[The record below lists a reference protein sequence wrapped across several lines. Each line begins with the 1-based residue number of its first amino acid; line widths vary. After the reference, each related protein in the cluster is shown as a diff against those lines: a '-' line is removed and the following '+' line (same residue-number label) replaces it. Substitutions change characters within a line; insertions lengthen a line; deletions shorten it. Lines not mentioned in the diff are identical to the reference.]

1 MKSAKEFYEVY
12 DIPHPQR
19 LLHREELLFELL
31 TKSEQNYLTHIKT
44 QDATIE
50 QLKQDKKKKAR
61 NQIYKY
67 AGLFGAVTGTV
78 VLFGLVANNI
88 EKQMLRNEV
97 QTVIREKELLQ
108 SQTKKKKGELNKQ
121 IELLTKE
128 NEKLKAA
135 DTALLEKENARLKE
149 KNAKLNSEIIRLNK
163 DCLGKV
169 CLR

>member
-12 DIPHPQR
+12 DIPHPHK
-19 LLHREELLFELL
+19 LLPREELLFELL
-31 TKSEQNYLTHIKT
+31 TKGEQNYLIHIKN
-44 QDATIE
+44 QDATIA
-50 QLKQDKKKKAR
+50 QLKQDKKNKSKSQ
-61 NQIYKY
+61 NYKY

-78 VLFGLVANNI
+78 VLFGLLANSI
-88 EKQMLRNEV
+88 DKQMLRNQVE
-97 QTVIREKELLQ
+97 TVTGEKELLQ
-108 SQTKKKKGELNKQ
+108 NQTKKEKDKLNKQ
-121 IELLTKE
+121 IDLLTKE

-135 DTALLEKENARLKE
+135 DAAILEKENAILRD